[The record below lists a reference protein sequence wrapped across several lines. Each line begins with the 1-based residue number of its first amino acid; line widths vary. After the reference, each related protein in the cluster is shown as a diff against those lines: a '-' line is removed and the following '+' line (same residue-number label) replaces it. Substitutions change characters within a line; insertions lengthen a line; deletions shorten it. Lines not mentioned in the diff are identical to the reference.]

1 MAGGVPGR
9 LPGGPRAGITTVM
22 ARTATMWAVLLVCLF
37 GLGPALTL
45 ALSGLRGGDG
55 GTDATFLL
63 NDSLARGMVGLVVTV
78 GAAGLVGVATA
89 RFLGAS
95 AGLGAMA
102 MTLIAPAMRLG
113 ELVPIL
119 RWAEPGA
126 FRTLAFEGLLLA
138 LLAAAVAV
146 LLERASHARAHGSG
160 EERPARLLS
169 IDSAIATGVALAAG
183 AVAAWVIAREPT
195 KGQSIFAGA
204 AAGLAGAGAA
214 RLVATRAPLA
224 SIALGVM
231 LVAALGPIL
240 GMTMGGGDAL
250 RAAYEQR
257 LPALANP
264 IPIDWLAGS
273 MLGLPLGLNWAASVI
288 EKRAPKAS
296 RAGVAA

>member
-1 MAGGVPGR
+1 MAGGQPGR

-22 ARTATMWAVLLVCLF
+22 ARTATMWAVLLLCLF
-37 GLGPALTL
+37 GLGPALTIPL
-45 ALSGLRGGDG
+45 AGVRGGDG
-55 GTDATFLL
+55 GPDATFLL
-63 NDSLARGMVGLVVTV
+63 NDSLARGLVGLVVTV
-78 GAAGLVGVATA
+78 GVAGLVGVAAA
-89 RFLGAS
+89 RFLGVN

-102 MTLIAPAMRLG
+102 MALIAPAMRLG

-138 LLAAAVAV
+138 LIGAAVAV
-146 LLERASHARAHGSG
+146 LLERASHARAHGSCDA
-160 EERPARLLS
+160 RPARLLS
-169 IDSAIATGVALAAG
+169 IDSAIALGVALAAG

-195 KGQSIFAGA
+195 KGQAIFAGV
-204 AAGLAGAGAA
+204 AAGIGGGAAA
-214 RLVATRAPLA
+214 RLVAIRAPLA

-240 GMTMGGGDAL
+240 GMTLGGGDAL

-264 IPIDWLAGS
+264 IPLDWLAGS
-273 MLGLPLGLNWAASVI
+273 MLGLPLGLTWAASVI
-288 EKRAPKAS
+288 EKRTPKAQ
-296 RAGVAA
+296 RARVA